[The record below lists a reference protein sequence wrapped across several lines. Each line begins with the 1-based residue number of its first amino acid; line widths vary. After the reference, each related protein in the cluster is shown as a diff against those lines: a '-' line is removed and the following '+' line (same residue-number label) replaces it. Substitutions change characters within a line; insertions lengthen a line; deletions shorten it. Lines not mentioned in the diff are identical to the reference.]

1 MTIVSLST
9 VRKQQ
14 LIHIGKKVAPI
25 VVFPMLAVSNA
36 YAAAPNVTGVVSDID
51 SLQATIELIGGAY
64 IGLKVFKR
72 GWQIIK
78 GFI

>member
-1 MTIVSLST
+1 MDVTFKTKKLAPFI
-9 VRKQQ
+9 
-14 LIHIGKKVAPI
+14 KKVAPVG
-25 VVFPMLAVSNA
+25 VVPMALISNA
-36 YAAAPNVTGVVSDID
+36 YAAAPNVTEVVSDI
-51 SLQATIELIGGAY
+51 SALQAPIALVGGAY

>member
-1 MTIVSLST
+1 MGLSDL
-9 VRKQQ
+9 RKQQ
-14 LIHIGKKVAPI
+14 LVRVGKRVAPI
-25 VVFPMLAVSNA
+25 VVFPMLAVTSA
-36 YAAAPNVTGVVSDID
+36 HADAPNVTAAVSDIGA
-51 SLQATIELIGGAY
+51 LQAPIALVGGAY

>member
-1 MTIVSLST
+1 MVSLDSCK
-9 VRKQQ
+9 RKFAPVV
-14 LIHIGKKVAPI
+14 KKVSPVLVLPI
-25 VVFPMLAVSNA
+25 ALMTNA
-36 YAAAPNVTGVVSDID
+36 YADAPAVTEVVSDID
-51 SLQATIELIGGAY
+51 ALEGPIALVGGAY

>member
-1 MTIVSLST
+1 MAILALSKKKFAPVVKKAAVVSVLPLA
-9 VRKQQ
+9 
-14 LIHIGKKVAPI
+14 LIT
-25 VVFPMLAVSNA
+25 NA
-36 YAAAPNVTGVVSDID
+36 YADAPSVTEVVSDID
-51 SLQATIELIGGAY
+51 ALEGPLALVGGAY